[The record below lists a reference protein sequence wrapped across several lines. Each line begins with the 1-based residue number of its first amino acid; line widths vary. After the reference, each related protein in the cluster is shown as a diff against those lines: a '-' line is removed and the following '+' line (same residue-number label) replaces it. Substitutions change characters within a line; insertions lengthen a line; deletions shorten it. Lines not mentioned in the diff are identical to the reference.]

1 MDLLHQLGEL
11 FLAAVPTAIVV
22 FLFYLFLRWS
32 FFRPLQQVLA
42 ERRARIEGARK
53 DAESLRAAAQEKQR
67 AHREALR
74 KARAEVFAEQ
84 EATRRVALEERSKV
98 IQQARSRATDEV
110 QAGKARLGEEIGAA
124 RKALETSGQQ
134 LAEEVARAILEPAGG
149 AR

>member
-42 ERRARIEGARK
+42 ERR
-53 DAESLRAAAQEKQR
+53 
-67 AHREALR
+67 
-74 KARAEVFAEQ
+74 ARAEVFAEQ

-124 RKALETSGQQ
+124 QKALETSAQQ
-134 LAEEVARAILEPAGG
+134 LA
-149 AR
+149 

>member
-134 LAEEVARAILEPAGG
+134 LA
-149 AR
+149 

>member
-84 EATRRVALEERSKV
+84 EATRWVALEERSKV

-124 RKALETSGQQ
+124 QKALETSGQQ